1 VLKKTVTWTDL
12 LGDKHTDDLYFHLKQ
27 DELVEMELGHR
38 GETFSS
44 YLQTMVKSDDKAAI
58 LTAVKSIIAAAYGR
72 RSEDGRTFDK
82 DEVWTKEFMKS
93 QAYTSLFM
101 ELVTSET
108 AATEF
113 VLGIFPAEML
123 QDPEMKKAIEQAMG
137 GGSVK
142 GVPVDVKLP
151 EMPFTVTHDQEIR
164 PMTDEE
170 LGKKMQLPAG
180 LRRPPAERVQPGT
193 IVLPADLQNITR
205 DELLAAYDY
214 QMGKRRDDPENPSP
228 PAA

>member
-44 YLQTMVKSDDKAAI
+44 YLQTMVQSDDKAAI
-58 LTAVKSIIAAAYGR
+58 LMAVKKIIAAAYGR

-82 DEVWTKEFMKS
+82 DEAWTKEFMKS

-113 VLGIFPAEML
+113 VMGIFPAEML
-123 QDPEMKKAIEQAMG
+123 EDPEMKKAIEQAMG
-137 GGSVK
+137 GGAVR

-151 EMPFTVTHDQEIR
+151 EMPFTVTHDQDIR

-170 LGKKMQLPAG
+170 LGKKMTLPAG
-180 LRRPPAERVQPGT
+180 LRRPPAEMIQPGA
-193 IVLPADLQNITR
+193 IVLPKELQNLTR
-205 DELLAAYDY
+205 EELLRAYDE
-214 QMGKRRDDPENPSP
+214 QMSGNPKNPSP